1 MVQIADIISNMDD
14 TSLTIAFPYEKN
26 VDGQVGRIGYYGFR
40 SGPDPIKIGLTD
52 GLDKLDEIIDA
63 VDPDIIHVWGTEA
76 FHSYGVAAI
85 CNERKISDKLVISI
99 QGMLSVYSKHI
110 FAYLPYDEI
119 KKKTLRDILKGGYL
133 ARRHEFEI
141 GGKFEIE
148 AIRLTH
154 NVIGRT
160 DWDRACSYY
169 INPKARYYYN
179 SELLRKSFY
188 DGDRWDHKTCERYSI
203 FMSQVHYPIKG
214 FHIAIEA
221 LCYIKNKY
229 PGVRLKCAGVTY
241 YDKPRYKQSSYER
254 YISNLIHSNGLE
266 GNIIFLGPLKEQEM
280 KQELL
285 KANVYICASSI
296 ENSPNSLSEAM
307 MLGVPCVSSFVG
319 GIGNLVEHGKTGFL
333 YPADEPYMLAYYI
346 EKYFEDKTL
355 CCKISEPSVTVAKK
369 RHDKETIVKEL
380 VDIYKDILL

>member
-1 MVQIADIISNMDD
+1 
-14 TSLTIAFPYEKN
+14 
-26 VDGQVGRIGYYGFR
+26 
-40 SGPDPIKIGLTD
+40 
-52 GLDKLDEIIDA
+52 
-63 VDPDIIHVWGTEA
+63 
-76 FHSYGVAAI
+76 
-85 CNERKISDKLVISI
+85 
-99 QGMLSVYSKHI
+99 
-110 FAYLPYDEI
+110 
-119 KKKTLRDILKGGYL
+119 
-133 ARRHEFEI
+133 
-141 GGKFEIE
+141 
-148 AIRLTH
+148 
-154 NVIGRT
+154 
-160 DWDRACSYY
+160 
-169 INPKARYYYN
+169 
-179 SELLRKSFY
+179 
-188 DGDRWDHKTCERYSI
+188 
-203 FMSQVHYPIKG
+203 MSQVHYPIKG